1 MVQHTA
7 DFESRLASIGK
18 DQRNVGPFS
27 DQSFP
32 HQSFPRDG
40 LVAKSRIAYQT
51 TPLAIEEI
59 RPGVFVF
66 RGAGGTVTAV
76 SASHGS
82 AVIDTGFGPRVEE
95 IRRAL
100 AGAVPHGV
108 RWLVNTHWHFD
119 HTDGNQ
125 TFAEAGATIVAH
137 ANCRTRLSR
146 DQYVPSLEW
155 RIPASPRMA
164 WPTITLDGSSDFD
177 LGAETLQLLPQPPSH
192 TDGDIVVY
200 MSSADVLVTGD
211 LFTNGSY
218 PVIDESSEGSLRGM
232 IEAIERLLP
241 LVKAN
246 TVVVPGHGPIANRH
260 ALADFLDMLHA
271 IEDRILVLIDADLSV
286 TEIIAAT
293 PTVEFDSTWGRGY
306 VTGEYFARMI
316 LAGLGVDKKA
326 AGREPVSSEK
336 SEGRKEE

>member
-1 MVQHTA
+1 VTAKVTFRRMVCRPEVSPWDSNQRVQRKEMAMAPETA
-7 DFESRLASIGK
+7 DSESRLPSFGR
-18 DQRNVGPFS
+18 DQRNLDTFA
-27 DQSFP
+27 D
-32 HQSFPRDG
+32 QSFPRDG

-59 RPGVFVF
+59 SRGVFVF

-95 IRRAL
+95 IRRAIACAL
-100 AGAVPHGV
+100 PQGV

-146 DQYVPSLEW
+146 DRYVPSLEW

-164 WPTITLDGSSDFD
+164 LPTITLDGSSHFD
-177 LGAETLQLLPQPPSH
+177 IGSEILQLLPQPPSH
-192 TDGDIVVY
+192 ADGDLVVY
-200 MSSADVLVTGD
+200 LPSADVLVTGD
-211 LFTNGSY
+211 LFNNGSY
-218 PVIDESSEGSLRGM
+218 PVIDESSGGSLRGM
-232 IEAIERLLP
+232 IEAIELLLP

-246 TVVVPGHGPIANRH
+246 TAVVSGHGPIANRE
-260 ALADFLDMLHA
+260 ALVGFLICCMRLRVA
-271 IEDRILVLIDADLSV
+271 FWR
-286 TEIIAAT
+286 
-293 PTVEFDSTWGRGY
+293 
-306 VTGEYFARMI
+306 
-316 LAGLGVDKKA
+316 
-326 AGREPVSSEK
+326 
-336 SEGRKEE
+336 